1 MRQFRAWCLGNTVRY
16 FIIITYVIIIITT
29 TTISLLPFH
38 YQDHH
43 FPTSCSAGIKC
54 DSQDMAFL
62 VNFLE
67 VVVFFFFFP
76 SIQHLFQ
83 KTEFQH
89 SPSLP
94 FPLSNFLQFITQ
106 PIYLRAHRILLYHSV
121 SIICSL
127 PSHFPVSIRA
137 ASSASRFVAATQQGF
152 SKYC

>member
-67 VVVFFFFFP
+67 VVVFFFFF
-76 SIQHLFQ
+76 SQHPTFVSEDRVPTFTKFTIPTFKL
-83 KTEFQH
+83 
-89 SPSLP
+89 SPVYY
-94 FPLSNFLQFITQ
+94 I
-106 PIYLRAHRILLYHSV
+106 AH
-121 SIICSL
+121 L
-127 PSHFPVSIRA
+127 PSGSQNPAVSFCVNNLLTSQSLSCVYKGCIL
-137 ASSASRFVAATQQGF
+137 
-152 SKYC
+152 SKQVCGCHIARIQ